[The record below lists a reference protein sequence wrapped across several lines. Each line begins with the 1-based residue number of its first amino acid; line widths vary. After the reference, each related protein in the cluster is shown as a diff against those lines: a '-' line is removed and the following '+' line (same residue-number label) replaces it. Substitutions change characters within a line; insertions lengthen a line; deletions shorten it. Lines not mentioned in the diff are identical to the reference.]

1 MRNERGKVYLRKNF
15 QYGLIKT
22 TTGIRNNNL
31 LSIPLL
37 FNLIRA
43 NMKITLSQLK
53 RIIKEEVVNDKRA
66 LATRKNRTL
75 KEYVTSAG
83 DVNEQLEA
91 AVVAYLESRMAKGM
105 ELDEAHEFL
114 INEVE
119 GSFEMFSVSL
129 ENNSL

>member
-1 MRNERGKVYLRKNF
+1 
-15 QYGLIKT
+15 
-22 TTGIRNNNL
+22 
-31 LSIPLL
+31 
-37 FNLIRA
+37 
-43 NMKITLSQLK
+43 MKITLSQLK
-53 RIIKEEVVNDKRA
+53 RIIKEEVVNKKRT
-66 LATRKNRTL
+66 LATRKSRSL

-129 ENNSL
+129 ENDPL

>member
-1 MRNERGKVYLRKNF
+1 
-15 QYGLIKT
+15 
-22 TTGIRNNNL
+22 
-31 LSIPLL
+31 
-37 FNLIRA
+37 
-43 NMKITLSQLK
+43 MKITLSQLK
-53 RIIKEEVVNDKRA
+53 RIIKEEVVNKKRT

>member
-1 MRNERGKVYLRKNF
+1 
-15 QYGLIKT
+15 
-22 TTGIRNNNL
+22 
-31 LSIPLL
+31 
-37 FNLIRA
+37 
-43 NMKITLSQLK
+43 MKITLSQLK

-66 LATRKNRTL
+66 LTTRKNRTL

>member
-1 MRNERGKVYLRKNF
+1 
-15 QYGLIKT
+15 
-22 TTGIRNNNL
+22 
-31 LSIPLL
+31 
-37 FNLIRA
+37 
-43 NMKITLSQLK
+43 MKITLSQLK
-53 RIIKEEVVNDKRA
+53 SIIKEEVVNKKRT
-66 LATRKNRTL
+66 LATRKSRSL

>member
-1 MRNERGKVYLRKNF
+1 
-15 QYGLIKT
+15 
-22 TTGIRNNNL
+22 
-31 LSIPLL
+31 
-37 FNLIRA
+37 
-43 NMKITLSQLK
+43 MKITLSQLK
-53 RIIKEEVVNDKRA
+53 SIIKEEVVNKKHT

-119 GSFEMFSVSL
+119 GSFEMFSKNLDSGTKPD
-129 ENNSL
+129 EDEDSAFTKYTY

>member
-1 MRNERGKVYLRKNF
+1 
-15 QYGLIKT
+15 
-22 TTGIRNNNL
+22 
-31 LSIPLL
+31 
-37 FNLIRA
+37 
-43 NMKITLSQLK
+43 MKITLSQLK
-53 RIIKEEVVNDKRA
+53 SIIKEEVVNKKRT

-129 ENNSL
+129 ENDPL

>member
-1 MRNERGKVYLRKNF
+1 
-15 QYGLIKT
+15 
-22 TTGIRNNNL
+22 
-31 LSIPLL
+31 
-37 FNLIRA
+37 
-43 NMKITLSQLK
+43 MKITLSQLK
-53 RIIKEEVVNDKRA
+53 RIIKEEVVNSKRA
-66 LATRKNRTL
+66 LTTRKNRAL

-105 ELDEAHEFL
+105 ELDQAHEFL

-129 ENNSL
+129 ENDPL

>member
-1 MRNERGKVYLRKNF
+1 
-15 QYGLIKT
+15 
-22 TTGIRNNNL
+22 
-31 LSIPLL
+31 
-37 FNLIRA
+37 
-43 NMKITLSQLK
+43 MKITLSQLK
-53 RIIKEEVVNDKRA
+53 SIIKEEVVNKKRT
-66 LATRKNRTL
+66 LATRKSRSL

-129 ENNSL
+129 ENDPL

>member
-1 MRNERGKVYLRKNF
+1 
-15 QYGLIKT
+15 
-22 TTGIRNNNL
+22 
-31 LSIPLL
+31 
-37 FNLIRA
+37 
-43 NMKITLSQLK
+43 MKITLSQLK
-53 RIIKEEVVNDKRA
+53 RIIKEEVVNKKRT

-129 ENNSL
+129 ENDPL

>member
-1 MRNERGKVYLRKNF
+1 
-15 QYGLIKT
+15 
-22 TTGIRNNNL
+22 
-31 LSIPLL
+31 
-37 FNLIRA
+37 
-43 NMKITLSQLK
+43 MKITLSQLK

-129 ENNSL
+129 ENDPL

>member
-1 MRNERGKVYLRKNF
+1 
-15 QYGLIKT
+15 
-22 TTGIRNNNL
+22 
-31 LSIPLL
+31 
-37 FNLIRA
+37 
-43 NMKITLSQLK
+43 MKITLSQLK
-53 RIIKEEVVNDKRA
+53 RIIKEEVVNKKRT

-119 GSFEMFSVSL
+119 GSFEMFSKNLDSGTKPD
-129 ENNSL
+129 EDEDSAFTKYTY

>member
-1 MRNERGKVYLRKNF
+1 
-15 QYGLIKT
+15 
-22 TTGIRNNNL
+22 
-31 LSIPLL
+31 
-37 FNLIRA
+37 
-43 NMKITLSQLK
+43 MKITLSQLK
-53 RIIKEEVVNDKRA
+53 RIIKEEVVNKKRT
-66 LATRKNRTL
+66 LATRKSRSL

-129 ENNSL
+129 KNNSL

>member
-1 MRNERGKVYLRKNF
+1 
-15 QYGLIKT
+15 
-22 TTGIRNNNL
+22 
-31 LSIPLL
+31 
-37 FNLIRA
+37 
-43 NMKITLSQLK
+43 MKITLSQLK
-53 RIIKEEVVNDKRA
+53 RIIKEEAVNSKRA
-66 LATRKNRTL
+66 LTIRKNRAL

-105 ELDEAHEFL
+105 ELTQAHEFL

-129 ENNSL
+129 ENDPL

>member
-1 MRNERGKVYLRKNF
+1 
-15 QYGLIKT
+15 
-22 TTGIRNNNL
+22 
-31 LSIPLL
+31 
-37 FNLIRA
+37 
-43 NMKITLSQLK
+43 MKITLSQLK
-53 RIIKEEVVNDKRA
+53 SIIKEEVVNKKRT
-66 LATRKNRTL
+66 LATRKNRSL
-75 KEYVTSAG
+75 KEYITSPG

-129 ENNSL
+129 ENDPL

>member
-1 MRNERGKVYLRKNF
+1 
-15 QYGLIKT
+15 
-22 TTGIRNNNL
+22 
-31 LSIPLL
+31 
-37 FNLIRA
+37 
-43 NMKITLSQLK
+43 MKITLSQLK
-53 RIIKEEVVNDKRA
+53 SIIKEEVVNKKRT
-66 LATRKNRTL
+66 LATRKSRSL
-75 KEYVTSAG
+75 KEYITSAG

-129 ENNSL
+129 ENDPL

>member
-1 MRNERGKVYLRKNF
+1 
-15 QYGLIKT
+15 
-22 TTGIRNNNL
+22 
-31 LSIPLL
+31 
-37 FNLIRA
+37 
-43 NMKITLSQLK
+43 MKITLSQLK

>member
-1 MRNERGKVYLRKNF
+1 
-15 QYGLIKT
+15 
-22 TTGIRNNNL
+22 
-31 LSIPLL
+31 
-37 FNLIRA
+37 
-43 NMKITLSQLK
+43 MKITLSQLK
-53 RIIKEEVVNDKRA
+53 RIIKEEVVNKKRT

-105 ELDEAHEFL
+105 ELAEAHEFL

-119 GSFEMFSVSL
+119 GSFEMFSKNLDSGTKPD
-129 ENNSL
+129 EDEDSAFTKYTY

>member
-1 MRNERGKVYLRKNF
+1 
-15 QYGLIKT
+15 
-22 TTGIRNNNL
+22 
-31 LSIPLL
+31 
-37 FNLIRA
+37 
-43 NMKITLSQLK
+43 MKITLSQLK
-53 RIIKEEVVNDKRA
+53 SIIKEEVVNKKRT
-66 LATRKNRTL
+66 LATRKSRSL

-119 GSFEMFSVSL
+119 GSFEMFSKNLDSGTKPD
-129 ENNSL
+129 EDEDSAFTKYTY

>member
-1 MRNERGKVYLRKNF
+1 
-15 QYGLIKT
+15 
-22 TTGIRNNNL
+22 
-31 LSIPLL
+31 
-37 FNLIRA
+37 
-43 NMKITLSQLK
+43 MKITLSQLK
-53 RIIKEEVVNDKRA
+53 SIIKEEVVNKKRT
-66 LATRKNRTL
+66 LATRKNRSL
-75 KEYVTSAG
+75 KEYITSPG

>member
-1 MRNERGKVYLRKNF
+1 
-15 QYGLIKT
+15 
-22 TTGIRNNNL
+22 
-31 LSIPLL
+31 
-37 FNLIRA
+37 
-43 NMKITLSQLK
+43 MKITLSQLK
-53 RIIKEEVVNDKRA
+53 RIIKEEVVNSKRA
-66 LATRKNRTL
+66 LTTRKNRSL
-75 KEYVTSAG
+75 KEYITSPG

-129 ENNSL
+129 ENDPL

>member
-1 MRNERGKVYLRKNF
+1 
-15 QYGLIKT
+15 
-22 TTGIRNNNL
+22 
-31 LSIPLL
+31 
-37 FNLIRA
+37 
-43 NMKITLSQLK
+43 MKITLSQLK
-53 RIIKEEVVNDKRA
+53 SIIKEEVVNKKRT
-66 LATRKNRTL
+66 LATRKNRSL
-75 KEYVTSAG
+75 KEYITSAG

-129 ENNSL
+129 ENDPL

>member
-1 MRNERGKVYLRKNF
+1 
-15 QYGLIKT
+15 
-22 TTGIRNNNL
+22 
-31 LSIPLL
+31 
-37 FNLIRA
+37 
-43 NMKITLSQLK
+43 MKITLSQLK
-53 RIIKEEVVNDKRA
+53 SIIKEEVVNKKHT
-66 LATRKNRTL
+66 LATRKNRSL
-75 KEYVTSAG
+75 KEYITSAG

-129 ENNSL
+129 ENDPL

>member
-1 MRNERGKVYLRKNF
+1 
-15 QYGLIKT
+15 
-22 TTGIRNNNL
+22 
-31 LSIPLL
+31 
-37 FNLIRA
+37 
-43 NMKITLSQLK
+43 MKITLSQLK
-53 RIIKEEVVNDKRA
+53 SIIKEEVVNKKHT

-129 ENNSL
+129 ENDRL

>member
-1 MRNERGKVYLRKNF
+1 
-15 QYGLIKT
+15 
-22 TTGIRNNNL
+22 
-31 LSIPLL
+31 
-37 FNLIRA
+37 
-43 NMKITLSQLK
+43 MKITLSQLK
-53 RIIKEEVVNDKRA
+53 SIIKEEVVNKKRT
-66 LATRKNRTL
+66 LATRKSRSL
-75 KEYVTSAG
+75 KEYITSAG

>member
-1 MRNERGKVYLRKNF
+1 
-15 QYGLIKT
+15 
-22 TTGIRNNNL
+22 
-31 LSIPLL
+31 
-37 FNLIRA
+37 
-43 NMKITLSQLK
+43 MKITLSQLK
-53 RIIKEEVVNDKRA
+53 SIIKEEVVNKKRT
-66 LATRKNRTL
+66 LATRKSRSL
-75 KEYVTSAG
+75 KEYITSAG

-129 ENNSL
+129 ENNSLIPLVH

>member
-1 MRNERGKVYLRKNF
+1 MYIRVTKNQTRN
-15 QYGLIKT
+15 
-22 TTGIRNNNL
+22 
-31 LSIPLL
+31 
-37 FNLIRA
+37 

-53 RIIKEEVVNDKRA
+53 SIIKEEVVNKKRT
-66 LATRKNRTL
+66 LATRKSRSL
-75 KEYVTSAG
+75 KEYITSAG

-129 ENNSL
+129 ENDPL

>member
-1 MRNERGKVYLRKNF
+1 
-15 QYGLIKT
+15 
-22 TTGIRNNNL
+22 
-31 LSIPLL
+31 
-37 FNLIRA
+37 
-43 NMKITLSQLK
+43 MKITLSQLK
-53 RIIKEEVVNDKRA
+53 RIIKEEVVNSKRA
-66 LATRKNRTL
+66 LTTRKNRAL

-105 ELDEAHEFL
+105 ELDQAHEFL

-129 ENNSL
+129 ENDPLQTDEDNAPGGMKYTY